1 MPARC
6 ATAPQLRAALR
17 AATHEHH
24 QKLDDLLGRLDLAD
38 RHDYT
43 RFLDIQLSARR
54 GVEQWLYLHAPA
66 HSLPPSQVSLLR
78 RDLDWLGDE
87 SRNAPAPSFTLP
99 TSDRHAWIGSAWVL
113 AGSSLGNTMME
124 RELAAR
130 APANWPMA
138 FLQDKAMPQYFKAL
152 RPLLEDT
159 AANPDALATARAVF
173 AHFLSLAEQEML
185 AVPA

>member
-66 HSLPPSQVSLLR
+66 HWLPPSQVSLLR

-99 TSDRHAWIGSAWVL
+99 TSDRHAWIGAAWVL
-113 AGSSLGNTMME
+113 AGSSLGNKMME
-124 RELAAR
+124 RALADR

-138 FLQDKAMPQYFKAL
+138 FLQDKTMPQYFKAL
-152 RPLLEDT
+152 RPLLEDS
-159 AANPDALATARAVF
+159 APNPQALDIARAVF
-173 AHFLSLAEQEML
+173 VHFLARTEQEIL